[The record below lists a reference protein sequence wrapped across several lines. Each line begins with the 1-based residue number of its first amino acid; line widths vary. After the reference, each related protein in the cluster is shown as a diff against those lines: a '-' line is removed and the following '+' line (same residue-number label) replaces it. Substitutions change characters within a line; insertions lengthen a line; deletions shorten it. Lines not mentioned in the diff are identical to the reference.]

1 MVNCGSSLR
10 SSWIKE
16 KVRQKMH
23 LFWLSW
29 LSLAGWESLVVW
41 RKKESLRENCGGDR
55 SQVIMLHRGLVS
67 VWGISVSLDVIH
79 IPIISH
85 YTYNELKSKFAK
97 EKKVFICMHQ
107 KDQINFSRYSI
118 PFLQCFRPYKSNIF
132 CEQCSLSIW
141 PNSTDDWSLS
151 QLAPSLRSH
160 SQLVFHSTG
169 PYSSASVQLVPQAPG
184 PRINWSLES
193 TSPPVIVY
201 WSPSQLVHY

>member
-1 MVNCGSSLR
+1 MASDLSNSEIKSISELHLWLYITHQLTKTKIYIFMVNCGSSLR

-41 RKKESLRENCGGDR
+41 RKKESLRENRGGDR

-132 CEQCSLSIW
+132 FEHCSVLTEHMTKFYW
-141 PNSTDDWSLS
+141 
-151 QLAPSLRSH
+151 R
-160 SQLVFHSTG
+160 
-169 PYSSASVQLVPQAPG
+169 LVP
-184 PRINWSLES
+184 
-193 TSPPVIVY
+193 
-201 WSPSQLVHY
+201 

>member
-1 MVNCGSSLR
+1 MFIWFTAQDPSVPIIIIIILPTKINHETTSWCTWLDPVASDLSNSEIKSISELHLWLYITHQLTKTKIYIFMVNCGSSLR

-29 LSLAGWESLVVW
+29 LSLAGWESLVW

-97 EKKVFICMHQ
+97 
-107 KDQINFSRYSI
+107 
-118 PFLQCFRPYKSNIF
+118 
-132 CEQCSLSIW
+132 
-141 PNSTDDWSLS
+141 
-151 QLAPSLRSH
+151 
-160 SQLVFHSTG
+160 
-169 PYSSASVQLVPQAPG
+169 
-184 PRINWSLES
+184 
-193 TSPPVIVY
+193 
-201 WSPSQLVHY
+201 